1 MLCNEITLQMFGNI
15 PNEHNY
21 SAGNIAA
28 DIWREILA
36 QRIVSAHVR
45 NGSHFSSGQPRFT
58 FTHSAAGTLP
68 LGADLRRSCYRKLHV
83 HTPLPPAAR
92 APPFEKRV
100 SQRGRSIEYRPIIML
115 HADRIEY
122 SIAPGSVVILMSLYI

>member
-1 MLCNEITLQMFGNI
+1 MQLYYVADVGNI
-15 PNEHNY
+15 PIEHHF

-36 QRIVSAHVR
+36 QRMAAAHVR
-45 NGSHFSSGQPRFT
+45 GGSHFSSSQPQFT

-68 LGADLRRSCYRKLHV
+68 LGAESRRSHYRKLHV
-83 HTPLPPAAR
+83 RPPLPPAAY

-100 SQRGRSIEYRPIIML
+100 GQRGRSIEYRPIIML
-115 HADRIEY
+115 HADQIEY
-122 SIAPGSVVILMSLYI
+122 SIALGSVVILMSLYI